1 MPLFLGV
8 HKIPEGLSE
17 EQIKEGWLSY
27 CQSSETMGLKPLSV
41 IYSLE
46 KRFAYCQ
53 TEAETSEQVRQAHQS
68 VALPLEEVVEV
79 KRVG

>member
-8 HKIPEGLSE
+8 HKIPEGFSE
-17 EQIKEGWLSY
+17 EQIKQGWQNY
-27 CQSSETMGLKPLSV
+27 CQSSQTLGLKPLSV

-46 KRFAYCQ
+46 KKFAYCQ

-68 VALPLEEVVEV
+68 VAIPLEEVIEV